1 MSGARKTVVS
11 MLVTAALATTGVASA
26 QAEKPQPQA
35 AKQVVAAGEG
45 RAQFTPSVPDPAP
58 PVQFGRAWTVVL
70 EDARQQIDALTS
82 QALSASAQPRRVE
95 APSAARPQVQA
106 EVAETST
113 HAAQGNET
121 TLTRWDEVQVFGEP
135 LLVRARGT
143 TFGRWDA
150 GVVPAVGVR
159 FPLPFH

>member
-11 MLVTAALATTGVASA
+11 MLVMAALATTGVASA
-26 QAEKPQPQA
+26 QTEKPQPQA
-35 AKQVVAAGEG
+35 AKQVVAGGEG
-45 RAQFTPSVPDPAP
+45 GAQFMPSVLDPAP
-58 PVQFGRAWTVVL
+58 PAQLGRAWVVVL
-70 EDARQQIDALTS
+70 EDARQQLDALTN
-82 QALSASAQPRRVE
+82 QALRASAQPRGVE
-95 APSAARPQVQA
+95 AMSAARPQVQA

-121 TLTRWDEVQVFGEP
+121 TLTRWDDVQVFGEP
-135 LLVRARGT
+135 LLFRARGT

-150 GVVPAVGVR
+150 GVLPAVGVR